1 MRLVFFSG
9 LTYAEIPG
17 FRPLLLDLHVPDD
30 TTVGAGAAGIPV
42 VVWIHGGGFTSGVR
56 WYLPPTLEPDA
67 VFAALTGKRG
77 GPRSAPT
84 SRPPSAS
91 CAVGPGSTGSM
102 PAGWPPGAN
111 RLAATW
117 HSWPG

>member
-42 VVWIHGGGFTSGVR
+42 VVWIHGGGFTSETAGTCR
-56 WYLPPTLEPDA
+56 RLSSRT
-67 VFAALTGKRG
+67 RSS
-77 GPRSAPT
+77 PR
-84 SRPPSAS
+84 
-91 CAVGPGSTGSM
+91 
-102 PAGWPPGAN
+102 
-111 RLAATW
+111 
-117 HSWPG
+117 